1 MISVL
6 VPTWG
11 RPRRLEQMV
20 ASVFGTASKPADIEV
35 LVRVSE
41 EDPCA
46 AIYFAEPPSGAHLH
60 AIWRAQTYGKGIE
73 FLQAKATGDILFAG
87 SDDIL
92 FRTEGWDDQ
101 VRAAFV
107 AVPDGLLV
115 AYANNGLNREKC
127 EHFFTSRRWI
137 DAVGYMVWPEFRHFC
152 VDQWVEELAR
162 GVGRLE
168 FLRDVVAEHCHRK
181 YGKADDDETYRL
193 VRGDTRTS
201 ELDNTLFRARGAER
215 AAALNRLKAGLGRR
229 AA

>member
-1 MISVL
+1 MISIL

-20 ASVFGTASKPADIEV
+20 ASVFGTAAQPKDIEV

-41 EDPCA
+41 EDPCS
-46 AIYFAEPPSGAHLH
+46 AIYFAEPPSGAKMH
-60 AIWRAQTYGKGIE
+60 ATWRAQTYGKGIE
-73 FLQAKATGDILFAG
+73 FLQQKAAGEILFAG

-92 FRTEGWDDQ
+92 FRTDGWDDQ
-101 VRAAFV
+101 VRAAF
-107 AVPDGLLV
+107 AAAPDQLLV

-137 DAVGYMVWPEFRHFC
+137 DTVGYMVWPEFRHFC
-152 VDQWVEELAR
+152 VDQWVEELAS
-162 GVGRLE
+162 GVGRLQ

-181 YGKADDDETYRL
+181 YRKAPDDETYQL

-201 ELDNTLFRARGAER
+201 ELDNELYRARGEQRAEALAR
-215 AAALNRLKAGLGRR
+215 LQAAMT
-229 AA
+229 